1 MRTAHKI
8 IALHGA
14 GMNGHIYDGLPFD
27 TLSLPGHADEALCLT
42 DIQSMASWV
51 TGQLTAPVILLGH
64 SMGALVALQAASH
77 PFVTAIILLGAAP
90 LMPVNPD
97 LLKSAADTPDA
108 ARVLIL
114 KWGVSKNCVTA
125 DAIKE
130 KYLTIMQQTTPMA
143 LYHDLFACDA
153 YQDGAAVVAQLQKPM
168 LVIAGSDDKMAKPDA
183 SRAMARAAALGTYV
197 EIQGCGHMI
206 MAEKPAEM
214 MNEIKAF
221 TDTLP
226 R

>member
-1 MRTAHKI
+1 MTTAHKI

-14 GMNGHIYDGLPFD
+14 GMNGQIFDGMGFD
-27 TLSLPGHADEALCLT
+27 TLSFPGHADTALCLT

-51 TGQLTAPVILLGH
+51 TGQLIAPVILLGH
-64 SMGALVALQAASH
+64 SMGALVALQAAAH

-90 LMPVNPD
+90 LMPVNAD
-97 LLKSAADTPDA
+97 LLKTAADTPDD
-108 ARVLIL
+108 ARALIL

-125 DAIKE
+125 DVIKE
-130 KYLTIMQQTTPMA
+130 KYLAIMQQTAPLA

-153 YQDGAAVVAQLQKPM
+153 YQGGAAMVAQLQKPM
-168 LVIAGSDDKMAKPDA
+168 LVIAGSDDKMAKSDA
-183 SRAMARAAALGTYV
+183 SRAMADAATLGTYV
-197 EIQGCGHMI
+197 EIPACGHMI